1 MDKEEVQVLVLS
13 IDGVVDFKGY
23 MIMFFV
29 YDMDLDDCIFYE
41 ISELDFSKDIDLR
54 LELLIFCFY

>member
-1 MDKEEVQVLVLS
+1 MVLS

-54 LELLIFCFY
+54 LELLIYCFY